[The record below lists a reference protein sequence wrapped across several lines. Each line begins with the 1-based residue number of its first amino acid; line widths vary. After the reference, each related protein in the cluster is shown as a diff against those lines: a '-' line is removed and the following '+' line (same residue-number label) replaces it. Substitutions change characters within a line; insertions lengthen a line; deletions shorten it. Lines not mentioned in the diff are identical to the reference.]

1 MHVPTTMK
9 TEKNLPIQEMHGI
22 HMLIELV
29 RPQIHPVIQTMANN
43 QQSQLHSKVA
53 PFYETK
59 Q

>member
-1 MHVPTTMK
+1 MK

-22 HMLIELV
+22 HMLVELV

-43 QQSQLHSKVA
+43 QPSQLYSKVA